1 MSPAIPVIDL
11 RHRED
16 RQRLTDEIRHAC
28 EDLGF
33 FQLRNY
39 TIPDFF
45 CLPVE
50 IKEKYDRGK
59 LASNIH
65 TGDLKEGFFLGRHL
79 PLDDPDVEAGKFGQ
93 GPNNY
98 PAIGTDPQLSRD
110 TDALRRF
117 CTKPIATLHLLHY
130 PPQAPDASELERG
143 VHYQSSRIRLPTTN
157 ELTLLAGI
165 GAHSDFGAIT
175 ILLQDSVGGSTDFLV
190 ECLESCLEPGKEPKY
205 SSVTVHDWIVGRYA
219 DTFGGGEVKGEKDL
233 DPMHAL
239 GNSDRWPKS
248 TGCTDLVSIEVVD
261 VTRIPNIPTI
271 ARTDRKDLGELAH
284 RDMEC
289 KQCIDSKR
297 HAASA
302 GSTRTTLKMNPDCS
316 CGLPS
321 AQGRF

>member
-11 RHRED
+11 HHRED

-65 TGDLKEGFFLGRHL
+65 TDSFNRGYERFRAQKLEKRTTGDLKEGFFL
-79 PLDDPDVEAGKFGQ
+79 
-93 GPNNY
+93 
-98 PAIGTDPQLSRD
+98 
-110 TDALRRF
+110 
-117 CTKPIATLHLLHY
+117 
-130 PPQAPDASELERG
+130 APDASELERG
-143 VHYQSSRIRLPTTN
+143 VHYQSSRIRLQTTN

-175 ILLQDSVGGSTDFLV
+175 ILLQDSIGGSTDFLV
-190 ECLESCLEPGKEPKY
+190 ECLESCLEPGRCL
-205 SSVTVHDWIVGRYA
+205 W
-219 DTFGGGEVKGEKDL
+219 
-233 DPMHAL
+233 
-239 GNSDRWPKS
+239 
-248 TGCTDLVSIEVVD
+248 GCHQN
-261 VTRIPNIPTI
+261 PNIPTI
-271 ARTDRKDLGELAH
+271 ARTDRKDLGELFH

-289 KQCIDSKR
+289 KQWIDSKR

>member
-1 MSPAIPVIDL
+1 MSPAIPVIDF
-11 RHRED
+11 RPRED
-16 RQRLTDEIRHAC
+16 RQRLTDEIHHTC

-39 TIPDFF
+39 TIPVELQTAILEQSKDFF

-65 TGDLKEGFFLGRHL
+65 TAQKLEKRTTGDLKEGFSLGRHL
-79 PLDDPDVEAGKFGQ
+79 PLD
-93 GPNNY
+93 
-98 PAIGTDPQLSRD
+98 
-110 TDALRRF
+110 RR
-117 CTKPIATLHLLHY
+117 PR
-130 PPQAPDASELERG
+130 PPDASELERG

-190 ECLESCLEPGKEPKY
+190 ECLESCLEPG
-205 SSVTVHDWIVGRYA
+205 RY
-219 DTFGGGEVKGEKDL
+219 L
-233 DPMHAL
+233 
-239 GNSDRWPKS
+239 W
-248 TGCTDLVSIEVVD
+248 GCHQN
-261 VTRIPNIPTI
+261 PNIPTI
-271 ARTDRKDLGELAH
+271 ARTDHRDLGELFH
-284 RDMEC
+284 RDMEG
-289 KQCIDSKR
+289 KQWIDSKR